1 MTIDDAALVRLD
13 ELLRDFVSNNRAL
26 FGFTEEPTAAAM
38 SAAGWRFFRK
48 GYLVLRDDSGLQLV
62 DDQYGQSIVRRQ
74 NQPYVDRYEAIAK
87 R

>member
-13 ELLRDFVSNNRAL
+13 DLLRDFVSNNRAL

-48 GYLVLRDDSGLQLV
+48 GYLVLSDDDGLQPV
-62 DDQYGQSIVRRQ
+62 DDQYGQSIARRR
-74 NQPYVDRYEAIAK
+74 NQPYVERYEALAK